1 MQAIN
6 TEQKR
11 AAETYTNAVGA
22 LSEVAFSSAERL
34 TALNQ
39 QLARAALQDCLAVSN
54 ELFAVRDVNAL
65 QNLQSSAA
73 KPALAQFAEY
83 LRSVQEVAAES
94 QQKVG
99 EILKAHF
106 ETLGLG
112 SAAGAS
118 VQTGIDMLSR
128 LTRQTTDMMNANV
141 EAAGETGDRLARQTK
156 DMMDTSVKAAGDA
169 GDKLAASV
177 TQHSKKAS

>member
-11 AAETYTNAVGA
+11 TAETYTNAVGA
-22 LSEVAFSSAERL
+22 LSEVAFSSVERL

-39 QLARAALQDCLAVSN
+39 KLARAAMQDCLAVSN
-54 ELFAVRDVNAL
+54 DLFAVRDVSAL

-73 KPALAQFAEY
+73 KPALAQYAEY

-106 ETLGLG
+106 ATLGLG
-112 SAAGAS
+112 STGSENLQA
-118 VQTGIDMLSR
+118 GIDMLSR

-141 EAAGETGDRLARQTK
+141 EAAGEAGDRLARQTK
-156 DMMDTSVKAAGDA
+156 DMVDTGVKAAGDA

-177 TQHSKKAS
+177 TPHSKKAS